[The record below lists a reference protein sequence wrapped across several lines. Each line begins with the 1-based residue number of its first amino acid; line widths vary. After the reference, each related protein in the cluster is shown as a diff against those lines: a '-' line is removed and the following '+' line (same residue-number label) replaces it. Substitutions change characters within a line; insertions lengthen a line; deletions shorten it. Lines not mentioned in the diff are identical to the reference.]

1 MFINQEHH
9 QAIEFLVQGDLKQ
22 AQYFLEEALRKNPA
36 HPNILSDRGFLY
48 LHLNEL
54 DLALDDF
61 DLCVEF
67 QPEYAFRYAARAYAY
82 VFKGEIESAIL
93 DYKQALFLDPK
104 DGISHNNIGILYDQI
119 GETALSEIHF
129 NMADQCLSRS
139 GVQIYEHDA
148 QGTKPVDRK
157 LISPSD
163 LMRNQESTLEN
174 MQQILGNPE
183 ELKKFLFFLKNGF
196 RNK

>member
-9 QAIEFLVQGDLKQ
+9 NAIEFLVQGDLKQ
-22 AQYFLEEALRKNPA
+22 AHLLLEEALRKNPA

-48 LHLNEL
+48 LHLKEF

-82 VFKGEIESAIL
+82 VFKGEIEAAIL
-93 DYKQALFLDPK
+93 DYKQALFLDPR

-119 GETALSEIHF
+119 GQSSLSEIHF
-129 NMADQCLSRS
+129 KMADQCMNRS
-139 GVQIYEHDA
+139 GVQIYENLESGA
-148 QGTKPVDRK
+148 KPVDRE

-163 LMRNQESTLEN
+163 LMRNQESTLDN
-174 MQQILGNPE
+174 MQQILGNPAAF
-183 ELKKFLFFLKNGF
+183 KKFMFFLKNGF